1 MADDEKRSLLRRWED
16 LEFGVQLVIA
26 YPVMVVVVSF
36 LHLTALAQPLW
47 RSIVYGLFWA
57 LPATFLVAVA
67 SQNERRKRRER
78 EREQAP
84 GGGDA

>member
-1 MADDEKRSLLRRWED
+1 MPADEKRSLLRRWEG

-26 YPVMVVVVSF
+26 YPVLVVVVSF
-36 LHLTALAQPLW
+36 LHLTALAQPVW
-47 RSIVYGLFWA
+47 RSLVYGLFWA

-78 EREQAP
+78 EQARS
-84 GGGDA
+84 GDDA

>member
-1 MADDEKRSLLRRWED
+1 MAVDEKRSLLRRWEN

-26 YPVMVVVVSF
+26 YPVMVVVVSL

-78 EREQAP
+78 EQAQS
-84 GGGDA
+84 GDDA

>member
-1 MADDEKRSLLRRWED
+1 MAADGKRSLLRRWEE

-26 YPVMVVVVSF
+26 YPVLIVVIAF

-47 RSIVYGLFWA
+47 RSLVYGLFWA

-78 EREQAP
+78 ERAES
-84 GGGDA
+84 GTDA